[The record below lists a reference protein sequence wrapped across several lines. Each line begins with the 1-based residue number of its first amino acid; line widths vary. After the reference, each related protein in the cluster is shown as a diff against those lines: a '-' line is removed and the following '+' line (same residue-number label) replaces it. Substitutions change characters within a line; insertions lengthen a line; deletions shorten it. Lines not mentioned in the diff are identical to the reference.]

1 MEIKYMKIK
10 VLVKIVLKILGNL
23 VNLKYDNI

>member
-10 VLVKIVLKILGNL
+10 VLVKIVLKVLGNL